1 MSRHLRAPGL
11 VLAWLCLGVG
21 FAGAQPQISGPQSGT
36 LGPGTYLVT
45 GPITV
50 ANGASLT
57 IQPGTTFLHTSAWSW
72 TISGQLTA
80 VGTATDSIRF
90 LRQSP
95 SVARWGGLRFTPT
108 IPQQN
113 QVVYCV
119 IEEASTS
126 GAGMF
131 GGGVYIMGN
140 YLTLR
145 HTRISRCQVIEDGG
159 GIYAYYATA
168 LVVDSCIVDSCLA
181 DIGGGIYLNMSSGAQ
196 IKNSV
201 ITRNKCT
208 GT

>member
-1 MSRHLRAPGL
+1 MTNLKRLAITAPAI
-11 VLAWLCLGVG
+11 LALAYALA
-21 FAGAQPQISGPQSGT
+21 FAQPQLSGPQSGV

-45 GPITV
+45 GNITV

-57 IQPGTTFLHTSAWSW
+57 IAPGTIFLHTGPWNW
-72 TISGQLTA
+72 TISGQLVA
-80 VGTATDSIRF
+80 VGTPSDSIRF

-95 SVARWGGLRFTPT
+95 SVSRWGGLRFTPT

-119 IEEASTS
+119 IEEAYNGGT
-126 GAGMF
+126 AVF

-145 HTRISRCQVIEDGG
+145 HTRISRCQTLEDGG
-159 GIYAYYATA
+159 GLYAYYSPA
-168 LVVDSCIVDSCLA
+168 LVVDSCIVDSCIA
-181 DIGGGIYLNMSSGAQ
+181 DIGGGIYINMSHGAQ
-196 IKNSV
+196 VKNSV
-201 ITRNKCT
+201 ITRNKST